1 MSRAAYRI
9 EHETRYVHTSGV
21 STSQHVAYLTPRQLP
36 HQRVRH
42 HEILIEPSPASC
54 VQRVDYFGNAVSQF
68 TILTPYDELSVVG
81 RSVVDVCAAEPSSP
95 GESAPWEVVREALL
109 STRGGSFQSASEFSY
124 ASPYAAVTPEL
135 AAFAREA
142 FTPKRPLVDA
152 AIDLMHRIH
161 EQFTF
166 DPGSTT
172 IATPV
177 TKVLADRHGVCQDFA
192 HLQIG
197 CLRSL
202 GLAARYVSGYLLT
215 EPPAGQPRLVGAD
228 ASHAWLSVWCPRLGW
243 IDLDPTNGCL
253 PAQGHVTVAWGRDY
267 GDVCP
272 LRGVVLGGSEHTMR
286 VAVSM
291 TPVEEE
297 AVQPPAASAGQPA
310 E

>member
-1 MSRAAYRI
+1 
-9 EHETRYVHTSGV
+9 
-21 STSQHVAYLTPRQLP
+21 
-36 HQRVRH
+36 
-42 HEILIEPSPASC
+42 
-54 VQRVDYFGNAVSQF
+54 VQRIDYFGNAVTQF
-68 TILTPYDELSVVG
+68 TILTPYDELAVVG
-81 RSVVDVCAAEPSSP
+81 RSIVDVGAPQP
-95 GESAPWEVVREALL
+95 PPDHSAPWEAVRDALMY
-109 STRGGSFQSASEFSY
+109 TRGGLFQSASEFSY

-135 AAFAREA
+135 ADFAREA
-142 FTPKRPLVDA
+142 FAPERPLVDA

-177 TKVLADRHGVCQDFA
+177 TRVLADRRGVCQDFA

-228 ASHAWLSVWCPRLGW
+228 ASHAWLAIWCPRLGW
-243 IDLDPTNGCL
+243 IDLDPTNDVR
-253 PAQGHVTVAWGRDY
+253 PAHCYVTVAWGRDY

-272 LRGVVLGGSEHTMR
+272 LRGVVLGGLEHTMH
-286 VAVSM
+286 VAVSV

-297 AVQPPAASAGQPA
+297 PVHRPAASAVPPA